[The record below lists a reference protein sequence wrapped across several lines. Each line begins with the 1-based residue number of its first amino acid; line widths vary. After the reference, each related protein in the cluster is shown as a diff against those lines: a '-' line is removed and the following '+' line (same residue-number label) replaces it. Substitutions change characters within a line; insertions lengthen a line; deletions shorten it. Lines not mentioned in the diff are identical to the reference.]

1 MKLKKELIG
10 SKVWH
15 SILNQYILIEE
26 GNEEKYERLGMDVFE
41 KKRKPKLQKAKKDV
55 KDSKRRDND
64 IRDNSDGADN
74 NSES

>member
-15 SILNQYILIEE
+15 VILNQYILIEE

-41 KKRKPKLQKAKKDV
+41 KKRKPKLQKRKRNDKDT
-55 KDSKRRDND
+55 SRRDND
-64 IRDNSDGADN
+64 IRDNGDGTDN
-74 NSES
+74 DQQS